1 MLPTKI
7 SYDKLA
13 HFFASTILL
22 VALLFFMRAE
32 IAYIIVIFSAIFKEL
47 YYDLYL
53 GKGQGDF
60 MDFVF
65 SVLPILIH
73 ILS

>member
-1 MLPTKI
+1 
-7 SYDKLA
+7 
-13 HFFASTILL
+13 
-22 VALLFFMRAE
+22 LFFMRAE
-32 IAYIIVIFSAIFKEL
+32 IAYIIVILSAIFKEL